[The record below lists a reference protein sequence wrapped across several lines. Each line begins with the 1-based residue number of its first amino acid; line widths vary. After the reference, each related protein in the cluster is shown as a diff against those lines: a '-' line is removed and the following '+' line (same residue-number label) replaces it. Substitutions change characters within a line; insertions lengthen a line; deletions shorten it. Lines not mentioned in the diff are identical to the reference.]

1 MAVVNTNIKLDF
13 NDFSLQIYVVGGD
26 KGEGEGILILFLN
39 QERVIRTISMDCC
52 KATVN
57 GTECNI
63 LHRLLNKHNV
73 KKIDCFVW
81 THPHDDHSNGLDE
94 LIDYHYRKGCIG
106 ILPKQIYGTNN
117 DIVNMKAMSK
127 RVLHK
132 FNTKFRKKS
141 LKSIDCLCRE
151 KRCVYSFDME
161 DVTTGDVKNVRLYCL
176 TPMDFLLDDKRRND
190 KKVSDSLLND
200 ISLSLVLDVDGYCYF
215 FGGDATDKTLK
226 ETDSDYLYQCK
237 WIKIPHHASKSTKK
251 AMLYF
256 NNTIDSAVATSFLR
270 CKLPNKDVL
279 NQYKKK
285 TDQLYITQRKADDTF
300 DIGMVGYLYSFRDSA
315 VQLKITRYGNAFKF

>member
-13 NDFSLQIYVVGGD
+13 NDFSLLIYGGY

-39 QERVIRTISMDCC
+39 QDQVIRTISMDCC

-57 GTECNI
+57 GTDCNI
-63 LHRLLNKHNV
+63 LHSLLNRHKV

-81 THPHDDHSNGLDE
+81 THPHDDHSYGLDE
-94 LIDYHYRKGCIG
+94 LIDCHYRKGSIG

-117 DIVNMKAMSK
+117 DIVNMKAMSR
-127 RVLHK
+127 RVLHQ
-132 FNTKFRKKS
+132 FNTKFKKKS
-141 LKSIDCLCRE
+141 LKSIDCQSRE

-176 TPMDFLLDDKRRND
+176 TPMDYLLDDKRRND
-190 KKVSDSLLND
+190 KKISDSLLND
-200 ISLSLVLDVDGYCYF
+200 ISLSLVLDIDGYCYF

-226 ETDSDYLYQCK
+226 ETDLDFLYQCR
-237 WIKIPHHASKSTKK
+237 WVKIPHHASKSTEKV
-251 AMLYF
+251 MQHF
-256 NNTIDSAVATSFLR
+256 NNAIDSAVAASFLR
-270 CKLPNKDVL
+270 CKLPNTNVL

-285 TDQLYITQRKADDTF
+285 TNQLYVTQLKADDTF
-300 DIGMVGYLYSFRDSA
+300 DLGMVGYLYSFRDSA
-315 VQLKITRYGNAFKF
+315 VQLKITRYGNASKY

>member
-1 MAVVNTNIKLDF
+1 MAVVDTNIKLDF
-13 NDFSLQIYVVGGD
+13 NDFSLLIYVAGGD

-39 QERVIRTISMDCC
+39 QDQVIRTISMDCC

-57 GTECNI
+57 GTDCNI
-63 LHRLLNKHNV
+63 LHSLLNRHKV

-94 LIDYHYRKGCIG
+94 LIDYHYRKGSIG

-117 DIVNMKAMSK
+117 DIVNMKAMSR
-127 RVLHK
+127 RVLHQ
-132 FNTKFRKKS
+132 FNTKFKKKS
-141 LKSIDCLCRE
+141 LKSIDCQSRE

-176 TPMDFLLDDKRRND
+176 TPMDYLLDDKRRND
-190 KKVSDSLLND
+190 KKISDSLLND
-200 ISLSLVLDVDGYCYF
+200 ISLSLVLDIDGYCYF

-226 ETDSDYLYQCK
+226 ETDLDFLYQCR
-237 WIKIPHHASKSTKK
+237 WVKIPHHASKSTEKV
-251 AMLYF
+251 MQHF
-256 NNTIDSAVATSFLR
+256 NNAIDSAVAASFLR
-270 CKLPNKDVL
+270 RKLPNTNVL

-285 TDQLYITQRKADDTF
+285 TNQLYVTQLKAEDTY
-300 DIGMVGYLYSFRDSA
+300 DLGMIGYLYSFRDSA
-315 VQLKITRYGNAFKF
+315 VQLKITRYGNASKY

>member
-13 NDFSLQIYVVGGD
+13 NDFSLLIYVAGGE

-39 QERVIRTISMDCC
+39 QEQVIRTISMDCC

-57 GTECNI
+57 GTDCNI
-63 LHRLLNKHNV
+63 LHSLLIRHKV

-94 LIDYHYRKGCIG
+94 LIECHYRKGSIG

-127 RVLHK
+127 RVLNK

-141 LKSIDCLCRE
+141 LKSIDCQSRE
-151 KRCVYSFDME
+151 KRCVYSFGME
-161 DVTTGDVKNVRLYCL
+161 DVITGEVKSVRLYCL
-176 TPMDFLLDDKRRND
+176 TPMDFLLDDKRRNN
-190 KKVSDSLLND
+190 KKISDSLLND

-226 ETDSDYLYQCK
+226 ETDWDYLYQCR
-237 WIKIPHHASKSTKK
+237 WVKIPHHASKSTKK
-251 AMLYF
+251 VMQHF
-256 NNTIDSAVATSFLR
+256 NNTIDSAVAASFLR
-270 CKLPNKDVL
+270 CRLPDTNVL

-285 TDQLYITQRKADDTF
+285 TNQLYVTQKNTVDMF
-300 DIGMVGYLYSFRDSA
+300 EFGMVGYLYSFRDSA
-315 VQLKITRYGNAFKF
+315 VQLKITRYGNAFKY

>member
-1 MAVVNTNIKLDF
+1 MAVINTNIKLDF
-13 NDFSLQIYVVGGD
+13 NDLSLLIYVVGGE

-39 QERVIRTISMDCC
+39 QEHVIRTISMDCC

-57 GTECNI
+57 GRDCNI
-63 LHRLLNKHNV
+63 LHSLLKRHKV

-94 LIDYHYRKGCIG
+94 LIDCHYRKGSIG

-127 RVLHK
+127 RVLNK
-132 FNTKFRKKS
+132 FNTKFGKKS
-141 LKSIDCLCRE
+141 LKSIDCQCRE

-161 DVTTGDVKNVRLYCL
+161 DVTTGEVKNVRLYCL
-176 TPMDFLLDDKRRND
+176 TPMDFLLDDRRRND

-215 FGGDATDKTLK
+215 FGGDAPDKTLK
-226 ETDSDYLYQCK
+226 GTDLDYLYHCK
-237 WIKIPHHASKSTKK
+237 WIKIPHHGSNSTKK
-251 AMLYF
+251 VIQYF
-256 NNTIDSAVATSFLR
+256 NNTVDSAVAASFLR
-270 CKLPNKDVL
+270 YRLPVTDVL
-279 NQYKKK
+279 DQYKKK
-285 TDQLYITQRKADDTF
+285 TNQLYVTQKETDDAF
-300 DIGMVGYLYSFRDSA
+300 GLGMVRYLYSFRDSA
-315 VQLKITRYGNAFKF
+315 IQLKITKYGNAFKY